1 MEQSSIPGKV
11 RVRFAPSPTGQV
23 HVGNARTALFN
34 WLFARQQGGAFVLRI
49 EDTDL
54 ERSEARYEAQLI
66 EDCKWLGLDWDE
78 GPDVGGP
85 YPPYRQSD
93 KWQVYR
99 DHAERLVSEGKAYR
113 CFCSQEDAGPAARAG
128 DGRTSPPTIP
138 APAATLIRRKP
149 SAVAPAG
156 EPCAIRLKIPENPI
170 RFHDMV
176 RGCGRV
182 FQRGGERSDHCALQ
196 RRTGLQLRGRGR

>member
-34 WLFARQQGGAFVLRI
+34 WLFARQQGGAFILRI

-54 ERSEARYEAQLI
+54 ERSEARYETQLI
-66 EDCKWLGLDWDE
+66 EDIKWLGLDWDE

-113 CFCSQEDAGPAARAG
+113 CFCSQEALDRQREQAMAAASPAQLSRHLPQPCARRRPSAAA
-128 DGRTSPPTIP
+128 PPASP
-138 APAATLIRRKP
+138 AP
-149 SAVAPAG
+149 SA
-156 EPCAIRLKIPENPI
+156 
-170 RFHDMV
+170 
-176 RGCGRV
+176 
-182 FQRGGERSDHCALQ
+182 
-196 RRTGLQLRGRGR
+196 